1 MVWLSLPTCKAVF
14 IGNNSPKSGFRRMA
28 SPCVKRRSG
37 GGAHRWVWAGSNQL
51 RLRRKKNPRKLGNC
65 KSFEFKFDILHLYW

>member
-28 SPCVKRRSG
+28 SPCVMQRSG
-37 GGAHRWVWAGSNQL
+37 GGPQMGVGSTATEKEN
-51 RLRRKKNPRKLGNC
+51 KKPRKSGNC
-65 KSFEFKFDILHLYW
+65 KNFEFKFDILHLY